1 MCWVWRNLASCWAS
15 LPSLSI
21 QTFGLGGRHIDQT
34 LVQTLAEIPTLAFLV
49 TGQVSCPWGERRVLS
64 THYSSALNALPHILG
79 AEGGRKSERRKS
91 GISTLFPLPHLVAD
105 YSRIDHTLEASSGTG
120 TMTWGCLGLKGTSGN
135 VETRISQ
142 GSSGIILGGGNRQT
156 GSQ

>member
-1 MCWVWRNLASCWAS
+1 MDGS
-15 LPSLSI
+15 
-21 QTFGLGGRHIDQT
+21 QKGGNQEYP
-34 LVQTLAEIPTLAFLV
+34 L
-49 TGQVSCPWGERRVLS
+49 
-64 THYSSALNALPHILG
+64 YS
-79 AEGGRKSERRKS
+79 
-91 GISTLFPLPHLVAD
+91 PLPHLVAD